1 MVQHFTLAPYTT
13 RIDENIYTSVIFF
26 PINTSNKDDYISME
40 SINNNKKS
48 TTNQNPKEA
57 RFH

>member
-1 MVQHFTLAPYTT
+1 MKIFTLGL
-13 RIDENIYTSVIFF
+13 FF

-40 SINNNKKS
+40 SINDNKKS
-48 TTNQNPKEA
+48 TTNQNPEEA